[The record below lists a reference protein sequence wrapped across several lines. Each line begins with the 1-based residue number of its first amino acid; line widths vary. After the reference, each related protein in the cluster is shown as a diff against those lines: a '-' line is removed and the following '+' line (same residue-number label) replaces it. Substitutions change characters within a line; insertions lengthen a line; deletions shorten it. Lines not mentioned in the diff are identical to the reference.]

1 MSGLAA
7 SERSVRPSSGLS
19 RFAAMFGKELL
30 ELVRSLKLIWVPIV
44 FIALG
49 IMQPVTSYYM
59 PVILEKAGNLPDGSV
74 IEIPL
79 PTGAQVMAETLAQFG
94 SLGALVIVLVFMGT
108 VSSERN
114 SGAVSMILVKPVSP
128 ASYLVSKWGAMLL
141 LSSLSLLAGYGAAWY
156 YTGFLIEAV
165 AFKAVLSSFLLY
177 ELWLLVLLTLTLLL
191 STALRS
197 AAGAAFA
204 ALGAGAVLSLLS
216 NLFPK
221 YAGWLP
227 GALPGFARQAVM
239 GSLEWSSR
247 FGACLVATV
256 MLLAALVLL
265 ANILLRR
272 AAAID

>member
-1 MSGLAA
+1 MSGIAA
-7 SERSVRPSSGLS
+7 NEMNARPSSGLS
-19 RFAAMFGKELL
+19 RFGAMFGKELL

-49 IMQPVTSYYM
+49 VMQPVTSYYM
-59 PVILEKAGNLPDGSV
+59 PILLEKAGNLPDGTV

-79 PTGAQVMAETLAQFG
+79 PSGAQVMAETLSQFG

-128 ASYLVSKWGAMLL
+128 AGYLLSKWGTMLL

-156 YTGFLIEAV
+156 YTWFLIEAV
-165 AFKAVLSSFLLY
+165 PFKMVLSSFLLY

-216 NLFPK
+216 NLLPK
-221 YAGWLP
+221 YVGWLP
-227 GALPGFARQAVM
+227 GALPGFARQAAM
-239 GSLEWSSR
+239 GALEWSGR
-247 FGACLVATV
+247 FGACLAATV
-256 MLLAALVLL
+256 LLLVALILLAD
-265 ANILLRR
+265 ILLRR

>member
-1 MSGLAA
+1 MSGIAV
-7 SERSVRPSSGLS
+7 SERNVRSTSGLS
-19 RFAAMFGKELL
+19 RYGAMLGKELL

-49 IMQPVTSYYM
+49 VMQPVTSYYM
-59 PVILEKAGNLPDGSV
+59 PILLRKSGNLPEGFD
-74 IEIPL
+74 IPL
-79 PTGAQVMAETLAQFG
+79 PSGAQVMAETLSQFG

-114 SGAVSMILVKPVSP
+114 SGAVSMILVKPVAP
-128 ASYLVSKWGAMLL
+128 AGYLLSKWASMLL

-165 AFKAVLSSFLLY
+165 PFRQVLSSYLLY
-177 ELWLLVLLTLTLLL
+177 ELWLIVLLTLTLLL

-216 NLFPK
+216 GLLPK
-221 YAGWLP
+221 YVGWLP
-227 GALPGFARQAVM
+227 GALPGFARQAAM
-239 GSLEWSSR
+239 GSLEWNGR
-247 FGACLVATV
+247 FSACLGATILLVA
-256 MLLAALVLL
+256 AFIWL
-265 ANILLRR
+265 ANFLLRR